1 MRKKTSRYLGYL
13 SIMAGTFVTPL
24 VLAAGPDS
32 AAGGSPTRLASVRRV
47 SFDEGWRF
55 RLGDA
60 AGAQNPAFND
70 SDWTQVTVPHDWA
83 IDGPFDAAL
92 NPHTGAL
99 PIAGIGWYRK
109 TFSLPAARTKRYY
122 AIEFDG
128 AMSNSRVWLNGH
140 ELGGRP
146 YGYIGF
152 SFDLTPY
159 LLPKARH
166 NVLVVRL
173 APEANSSRWYPGAG
187 IYRNVWLDHDRSD
200 PCRAMGHLRYN
211 TARVERVGHGRSA
224 YGTAQSTGRVG
235 SSNSTLRRFK
245 NQAGARWC
253 RVRHMPSC
261 RPEAARGDH
270 EPAHTEAA
278 PLGHGQPYLYAV
290 VTEVLHGTTLSDKL
304 RDSVRRTYPGL

>member
-187 IYRNVWLDHDRSD
+187 IYRNVWLTTTGPIHVAQWGTYVTTPLVSNESATVAVRTE
-200 PCRAMGHLRYN
+200 LR
-211 TARVERVGHGRSA
+211 
-224 YGTAQSTGRVG
+224 
-235 SSNSTLRRFK
+235 
-245 NQAGARWC
+245 NQL
-253 RVRHMPSC
+253 
-261 RPEAARGDH
+261 AA
-270 EPAHTEAA
+270 
-278 PLGHGQPYLYAV
+278 
-290 VTEVLHGTTLSDKL
+290 
-304 RDSVRRTYPGL
+304 SVRVTVRSSIQESGGRQVVQSETHAELSAGGSRR